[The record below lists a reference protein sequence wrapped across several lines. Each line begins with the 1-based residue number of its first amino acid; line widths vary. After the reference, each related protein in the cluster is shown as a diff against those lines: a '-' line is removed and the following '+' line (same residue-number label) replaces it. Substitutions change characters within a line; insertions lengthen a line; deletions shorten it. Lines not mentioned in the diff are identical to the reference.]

1 MKKVPPTKGST
12 ASTAIARRQSMA
24 MSSTLA
30 PIIRNT
36 DEVSEATTWE
46 TNTFTASTSEVR
58 WVSSAD
64 GVTCWM

>member
-1 MKKVPPTKGST
+1 MPPTNGST
-12 ASTAIARRQSMA
+12 ASTASARRQSMA

-36 DEVSEATTWE
+36 DEMSEATACA

-58 WVSSAD
+58 WVSSAA